1 MDRKDR
7 IEIYFGG
14 IMGVIAIIAA
24 IIEHS
29 TGSNLFGGIKDIS
42 STLVVVAVLFASIKF
57 PAFGLKGRLEKAIED
72 WGLENAPL
80 ILKAINWGATDGT
93 KQGFKILQGQK
104 DFTDR
109 IVVPLN
115 RDGEEWQKLA
125 DYNNKKTGKFIAM
138 PSYEEMIA
146 RDFNLTIYTNQ
157 SHFEKL
163 DNFEENFSNL
173 ILAIN
178 TRYPECAKRQ
188 GTQYIM
194 DLSFRKITN
203 SEDIKKLVEV
213 LDFTTSVIKVIM

>member
-1 MDRKDR
+1 MDRKDK

-14 IMGVIAIIAA
+14 IMGVLAIIAA

-29 TGSNLFGGIKDIS
+29 TGSNLFGGIKDVS
-42 STLVVVAVLFASIKF
+42 STLVVVAILFASIKF
-57 PAFGLKGRLEKAIED
+57 PAFGLKSKLEEAIED

-109 IVVPLN
+109 IVVPLKQS
-115 RDGEEWQKLA
+115 GEEWQKLA

-138 PSYEEMIA
+138 PLYDEMIT
-146 RDFNLTIYTNQ
+146 RDFKLTIYTNQ

-163 DNFEENFSNL
+163 ENFEENFSNL

-194 DLSFRKITN
+194 DLSFRKISN

-213 LDFTTSVIKVIM
+213 LDFTMSVIKVII